1 MAMKVPYKLVLLI
14 LLLLLNGCGYF
25 KSKDNSEPPA
35 PLVKFTSSLQ
45 LKTVWTA
52 NTGAGTDNYFLKL
65 KPTIKNGNL
74 FTTSPKGHVRVFE
87 FADGKSI
94 WKIKLDIPIS
104 AGAGV
109 GEDLVV
115 IGSNKGDVIALS
127 EINGTKQWHIN
138 VSSEV
143 LATPRIKE
151 GIVIIRTI
159 DGKIYGL
166 NSQTGKR
173 VWIYERPRVP
183 LLSLRGTSS
192 PILTDRFIIAGFDDG
207 KMAVLE
213 LKTGKVLWEAQ
224 IATPSG
230 RTELDRIVDID
241 ADPILYKDIV
251 YVTSY
256 QGRTVAIDL
265 VRGKLLWEQKSS
277 SYSGLVVD
285 SDYLYISDSN
295 SYIAAMDRFS
305 GKSVWKQEKLKARGI
320 TTPVLINDYIVVGDL
335 EGYLHWM
342 KREDG
347 KFVTRHQIDNAS
359 IKVAPMVLDDTLV
372 AISSDGKIVALQQ
385 VYDQ

>member
-35 PLVKFTSSLQ
+35 PLVKFASSLQ

-265 VRGKLLWEQKSS
+265 VRGKLLWEKKSS
-277 SYSGLVVD
+277 SYSGLAID
-285 SDYLYISDSN
+285 SEYLYISDSN
-295 SYIAAMDRFS
+295 SYITAMDRFS
-305 GKSVWKQEKLKARGI
+305 GKLVWKQEKLKARAI